1 MKIGK
6 FMEKRKD
13 IVGNEVEDDM
23 ELLKDRIE
31 LFKKDGEVEE
41 IEG

>member
-1 MKIGK
+1 
-6 FMEKRKD
+6 MEKRKD